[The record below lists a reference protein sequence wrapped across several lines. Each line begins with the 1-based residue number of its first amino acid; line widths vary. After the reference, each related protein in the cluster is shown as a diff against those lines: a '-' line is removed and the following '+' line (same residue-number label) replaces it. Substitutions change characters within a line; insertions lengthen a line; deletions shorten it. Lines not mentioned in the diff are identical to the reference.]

1 MSSKVSKTAGPSFTQ
16 TDAVCQLQS
25 HEQAELLDAIDGLRS
40 ADVGADISIP
50 QIVVCGDQSSG
61 KSSVLEAIAQV
72 RFPLGSGTTTCF
84 PIEVILRKEKKRGIN
99 VKLRPAT
106 DRKTEEASHL
116 AKFVSAY
123 KDPGHEDFPAI
134 VQEATDYLKAFEPGR
149 RFWNDTLCAEVAGP
163 NQPHLTLVDL
173 PGLIHFQG
181 QNAEMQDRERIEAM
195 VRQHFNN
202 NRTIVLAVVSAT
214 YDLELQRIMTLIEQ
228 AGAAKGRTL
237 GVITKP
243 DRVVPDSDEE
253 KKRIHMAGNGP
264 LQLGRGWH
272 VLVNLPH
279 EDKDRSADHRDE
291 LERAFFAKGAW
302 SHLPPE
308 DVGISSLRYKLSRS
322 LLDCI
327 IQDLPRLMAEMQR
340 ELEICTRRLTG
351 LGNIR
356 ETIDDKREYL
366 QGVLSRLQRLVEASL
381 DGDYRKAEFA
391 TFFDGAPNKRLRDVI
406 TKESATFAAHIRSD
420 GKQFKIYDKPA
431 QTRQSQSSLFAPPTT
446 QDPDLGLGKA
456 PNFDHPYIPDLA
468 GGARVWSIHIMRYC
482 TALENRIKETRGKN
496 LPGILSENTIQ
507 DIFRQQSVFWG
518 PITRE
523 HVDRCFGMTF
533 NFVKTAVLH
542 AAGNHT
548 GLKLM
553 QHFINEKFDQKS
565 EVLDQKVNELLWPY
579 LECHPMTYNL
589 NYEAKTNADAK
600 ATKTG
605 ETGSEKPRQS
615 WTEIVMSMSF
625 GSELIP
631 AARALDRTEIYYDI
645 ALDNL
650 IENVASLA
658 IERCLLHDLRSL
670 IQPQT
675 MWRWSE
681 EKLAEIASEP
691 GDAQRE
697 RQRLRAK
704 VAALDSAVQ
713 TCKRHMRQ
721 INDVNVTAIQQP
733 LKPHVELHRAEPFST
748 SSSPSHH
755 EQGGTRTENRRR
767 ATSTAAQ
774 PARHSA
780 FNCGNPIFDFDAA
793 AAAAAATS
801 VFGHQTAIDAA
812 ASGFGAGATQ
822 PTKIA
827 VAS

>member
-1 MSSKVSKTAGPSFTQ
+1 MSSQVSDAAGPSITQ
-16 TDAVCQLQS
+16 TDAVRQLQS
-25 HEQAELLDAIDGLRS
+25 HEQAELLDAIDALRS

-84 PIEVILRKEKKRGIN
+84 PIEVVLRKEKRCGIN
-99 VKLRPAT
+99 VKLRPAS

-116 AKFVSAY
+116 TKFVSSY
-123 KDPGHEDFPAI
+123 ENPGHADFPAI
-134 VQEATDYLKAFEPGR
+134 VQEATNYLKEFEPIR
-149 RFWNDTLCAEVAGP
+149 SFWNDTLCAEVTGP

-181 QNAEMQDRERIEAM
+181 GTAQTQDRERIEAM
-195 VRQHFNN
+195 VRQHFTHK
-202 NRTIVLAVVSAT
+202 RTIVLAVVSAM

-253 KKRIHMAGNGP
+253 KKRIQMASNGP
-264 LQLGRGWH
+264 LKLGRGWH
-272 VLVNLPH
+272 VLMNLPH
-279 EDKDRSADHRDE
+279 EDEDRSAEHRDE
-291 LERAFFAKGAW
+291 LERAFFARGAW
-302 SHLPPE
+302 SQLPPE
-308 DVGISSLRYKLSRS
+308 DVGISSLRYKLSRG

-327 IQDLPRLMAEMQR
+327 IQDLPRLMVEMQR
-340 ELEICTRRLTG
+340 ELELCTRRLAG
-351 LGNIR
+351 LGSTR
-356 ETIDDKREYL
+356 KTTDEKREYL

-406 TKESATFAAHIRSD
+406 TQENASFASHIRGN
-420 GKQFKIYDKPA
+420 GKQFKIYEKPNMNW
-431 QTRQSQSSLFAPPTT
+431 QSSPAPFSQTVT
-446 QDPDLGLGKA
+446 QVPDLELGKA
-456 PNFDHPYIPDLA
+456 PNFDHPYTPDLA
-468 GGARVWSIHIMRYC
+468 CGAGVRSIHIMRYC
-482 TALENRIKETRGKN
+482 TALGERIKETRGKN

-518 PITRE
+518 SIARE

-533 NFVKTAVLH
+533 NFVKMAVLH
-542 AAGNHT
+542 AAGHHT

-553 QHFINEKFDQKS
+553 QHFINEKFDQKC
-565 EVLDQKVNELLWPY
+565 ETLGQKITELLWPY
-579 LECHPMTYNL
+579 LQCHPMTYNL
-589 NYEAKTNADAK
+589 NYEIRVNTDNKGTIPDDQ
-600 ATKTG
+600 
-605 ETGSEKPRQS
+605 GSEKQGPEKTRHS

-631 AARALDRTEIYYDI
+631 AARALDRTEVYYDI
-645 ALDNL
+645 ALDNF

-670 IQPQT
+670 IQPQV

-691 GDAQRE
+691 EDAQRE
-697 RQRLRAK
+697 REKLRAK
-704 VAALDSAVQ
+704 VVALESAVQ

-721 INDVNVTAIQQP
+721 IT
-733 LKPHVELHRAEPFST
+733 
-748 SSSPSHH
+748 
-755 EQGGTRTENRRR
+755 QG
-767 ATSTAAQ
+767 
-774 PARHSA
+774 
-780 FNCGNPIFDFDAA
+780 
-793 AAAAAATS
+793 
-801 VFGHQTAIDAA
+801 
-812 ASGFGAGATQ
+812 
-822 PTKIA
+822 K
-827 VAS
+827 